1 MGARVLSSRFKRAI
15 LLLAAGAVTL
25 APGCS
30 SQRDRPA
37 FLHRTEAEV
46 ASTTYLVRPPDAIRI
61 HAPSAPEIDGV
72 SQVVRAD
79 GRISLRLLGEV
90 EVAGL
95 TPDDVAEKLR
105 TLLSRYYIE
114 PEVVVE
120 VSGQNSAFYYVLG
133 EVQSPGPRRVTGRDN
148 LLRAVAE
155 ARPTD
160 LAWLSKV
167 RLIRPGMSKGERRII
182 TVDYD
187 DLVHD
192 GDARADYLLQEG
204 DIIEIPPTP
213 LAWVGQRF
221 RDLVYPIGPAVNT
234 YAAPTGFL
242 GAQSIYEGGWNR
254 TTYYGGDPGE
264 RDPWWRR

>member
-1 MGARVLSSRFKRAI
+1 MGVRVRCSSDSRVIF
-15 LLLAAGAVTL
+15 LACAALTL
-25 APGCS
+25 APGCANK
-30 SQRDRPA
+30 RDREA
-37 FLHRTEAEV
+37 FVHRTQAEV

-61 HAPSAPEIDGV
+61 HAPTAPEIDGV
-72 SQVVRAD
+72 SQIVRAD
-79 GRISLRLLGEV
+79 GRIALRLLGEV
-90 EVAGL
+90 DVAGL
-95 TPDDVAEKLR
+95 TPDQVAEKLR
-105 TLLSRYYIE
+105 GLLARYYIE
-114 PEVVVE
+114 PEVAIE

-133 EVQSPGPRRVTGRDN
+133 EVQSPGPRPITGRDS

-167 RLIRPGMSKGERRII
+167 RIIRPGMSKDERKII
-182 TVDYD
+182 TVDYA

-192 GDARADYLLQEG
+192 GDARADYLLHEG

-213 LAWVGQRF
+213 LAWIGQRF
-221 RDLVYPIGPAVNT
+221 RDLVYPVGPAVNT

-254 TTYYGGDPGE
+254 TTYYGGDAGE